1 MPLAVALV
9 SLALAQPHAAPR
21 EEDSEKQQV
30 AKLIEE
36 TNADVLQSLDERE
49 EAMRKRGEQAS
60 CNARNIVFRRE
71 YGSLSK
77 QERLNHIE
85 AIKCLQKLPARTH
98 QSVAVGAKSRVCTSV
113 LCYVATRAS
122 NGWRKQ

>member
-36 TNADVLQSLDERE
+36 IKADVLQSLDERE

-71 YGSLSK
+71 
-77 QERLNHIE
+77 
-85 AIKCLQKLPARTH
+85 
-98 QSVAVGAKSRVCTSV
+98 
-113 LCYVATRAS
+113 
-122 NGWRKQ
+122 